1 MLTIYGKPQWDFA
14 DLENIGVWPKKNI
27 KWFLN
32 GVGSWVKI
40 KTVIYYCERTFILEQ
55 YVEVA

>member
-1 MLTIYGKPQWDFA
+1 MYRKPQWDFA

-32 GVGSWVKI
+32 GVGSWVEI
-40 KTVIYYCERTFILEQ
+40 TVIYYCERTFKLEHN
-55 YVEVA
+55 VEVA